1 MIRRIDRGAPWRFVG
16 SDGFLPTLRLR
27 HISRTTGANFRRPVH
42 EECPVSPCLEIF
54 IDSLV
59 DEADEAI
66 GQTYDAVSPSE
77 RGSAVTSKDKITN
90 AEH

>member
-1 MIRRIDRGAPWRFVG
+1 
-16 SDGFLPTLRLR
+16 
-27 HISRTTGANFRRPVH
+27 
-42 EECPVSPCLEIF
+42 VSPCLEIF